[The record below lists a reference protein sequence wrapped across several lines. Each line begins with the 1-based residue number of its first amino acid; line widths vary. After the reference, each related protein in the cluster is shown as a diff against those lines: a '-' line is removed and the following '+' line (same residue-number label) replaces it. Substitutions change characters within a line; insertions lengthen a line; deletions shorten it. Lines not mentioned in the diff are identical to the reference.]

1 LAGWT
6 QKNCNNFITVKKKN
20 PKKNLQQFY
29 YCKNKISKLPMM
41 MMMMMMMRR
50 RRRGRKLFLLEAWIQ
65 VFHGFSGP
73 EIGHPS
79 LHALGIVILVR
90 ERIIFQSQSI
100 SKARGEGREQSDQIK
115 P

>member
-1 LAGWT
+1 
-6 QKNCNNFITVKKKN
+6 
-20 PKKNLQQFY
+20 LQQFY
-29 YCKNKISKLPMM
+29 YCKKKISKLPMM
-41 MMMMMMMRR
+41 MMMRRRRR

-90 ERIIFQSQSI
+90 EGIIFQSQSI

>member
-1 LAGWT
+1 
-6 QKNCNNFITVKKKN
+6 
-20 PKKNLQQFY
+20 LQQFY

-41 MMMMMMMRR
+41 MMMMRR
-50 RRRGRKLFLLEAWIQ
+50 RRRRRRRRWGRKLFLLEAWIQ

-79 LHALGIVILVR
+79 LHALSIVILVR
-90 ERIIFQSQSI
+90 EGIIFQSQSI